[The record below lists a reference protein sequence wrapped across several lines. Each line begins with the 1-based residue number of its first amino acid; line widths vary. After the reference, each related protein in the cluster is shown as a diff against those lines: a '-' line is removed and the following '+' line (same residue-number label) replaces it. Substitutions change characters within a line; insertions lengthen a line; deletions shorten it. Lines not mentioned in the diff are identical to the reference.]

1 VLFRENVF
9 RDCLYRL
16 ANYVER
22 ELGVRIQGGGMHW
35 YEWDKFIQIVD
46 LPDLLDTV
54 TIVFDFMKQ
63 YGASEYWLKS
73 VQRIF
78 VEENLDYVVDNA
90 GVVHPFVDQEFQ
102 GNRASVIA
110 GLEGSRYGNVRDAFE
125 RASRE
130 LRGDNP
136 KEAWRAIF
144 GSVEALFKLMFPAAS
159 RLTAR
164 EIQDRLV
171 PIIQQRYAGDATALR
186 AATRLANSLKE
197 WVDASHNYRHEQ
209 EQEEPL
215 QPPLDS
221 AVFAISMGTSVLRWL
236 AEMDR
241 DQEQG

>member
-1 VLFRENVF
+1 MSNVNSAF
-9 RDCLYRL
+9 ASRAEAC
-16 ANYVER
+16 
-22 ELGVRIQGGGMHW
+22 
-35 YEWDKFIQIVD
+35 WDKFIQTVD

-54 TIVFDFMKQ
+54 TVVFDFMKQ

-125 RASRE
+125 RAFPRTPRRQSQGSLARDLRLRRGAVQAHVSCSLAVNRERSSR
-130 LRGDNP
+130 
-136 KEAWRAIF
+136 
-144 GSVEALFKLMFPAAS
+144 S
-159 RLTAR
+159 AR
-164 EIQDRLV
+164 SDHSATI
-171 PIIQQRYAGDATALR
+171 AGDATALR

-209 EQEEPL
+209 GQEEPL

-221 AVFAISMGTSVLRWL
+221 AVFAISVGTSVLRWL